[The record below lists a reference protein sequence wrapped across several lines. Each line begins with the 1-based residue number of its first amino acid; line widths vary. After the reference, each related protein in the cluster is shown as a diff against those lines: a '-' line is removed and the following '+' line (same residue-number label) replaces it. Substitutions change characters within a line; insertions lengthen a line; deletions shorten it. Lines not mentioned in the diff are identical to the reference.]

1 MRFRGLFGLTI
12 DTPHF
17 ITYANAGVDKNGDGS
32 VTLTDSAEKNPT
44 YREIIDNP
52 GRRFR
57 VEGTQIWSLLLQGS
71 LMF

>member
-1 MRFRGLFGLTI
+1 MFGLTI

-17 ITYANAGVDKNGDGS
+17 ITFANAGVDKDGS
-32 VTLTDSAEKNPT
+32 GAVELTNPNEKNPA
-44 YREIIDNP
+44 YRETIDNP

-57 VEGTQIWSLLLQGS
+57 VEGTQIWSVLLEGS